1 MRCAKPVYR
10 RSNTK
15 RSRILVQSIMSD
27 PRCRTTR
34 RIRSSEGMD
43 LIAIVYFVFV
53 RDASVDDLVQGDN
66 DDASDLLARY
76 YVAGTLESV
85 GIRQ

>member
-1 MRCAKPVYR
+1 
-10 RSNTK
+10 
-15 RSRILVQSIMSD
+15 MSD

-34 RIRSSEGMD
+34 HFRSSEGMD

-66 DDASDLLARY
+66 DNASDLLARY

>member
-1 MRCAKPVYR
+1 
-10 RSNTK
+10 
-15 RSRILVQSIMSD
+15 MSD

-34 RIRSSEGMD
+34 HIRSSEGMD

>member
-1 MRCAKPVYR
+1 
-10 RSNTK
+10 
-15 RSRILVQSIMSD
+15 
-27 PRCRTTR
+27 
-34 RIRSSEGMD
+34 MD